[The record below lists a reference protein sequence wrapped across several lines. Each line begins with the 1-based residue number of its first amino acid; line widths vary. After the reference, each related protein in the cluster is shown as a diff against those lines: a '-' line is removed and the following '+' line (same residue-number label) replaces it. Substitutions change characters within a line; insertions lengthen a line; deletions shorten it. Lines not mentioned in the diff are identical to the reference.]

1 MHPLPDYPKKLIF
14 GIHEN
19 ACNLA
24 CQKCLVHSESYPRGI
39 KLKKSLGSM
48 PIESIIKIFDEVKE
62 ARPTL
67 SPSFWSEPLL
77 NNKLFRSFVL
87 EAAVR
92 GLPVSINTNA
102 LLITEDMAEFLV
114 EHLDQIS
121 VSIDATTKE
130 TLLKTRA
137 TDELELITDSVFLL
151 LKKRGERKKP
161 RISVS
166 FSAEECNASERESFV
181 NFWTQHADSVRI
193 NEVWSDDRKIEKEV
207 SVLDRY
213 PCREIYDSM
222 NIDYNGDVRICCLDG
237 YRETNL
243 GNVFKDGLY
252 SVWHGD
258 EFRRIREI
266 HEAGEYKKYKFC
278 QTCEQWAGFKITKE
292 KRDEEFLIRESDF
305 STYYNRLDRLGT
317 WSGEL
322 KRDDS

>member
-1 MHPLPDYPKKLIF
+1 MYPFPDYPKKIIF

-48 PIESIIKIFDEVKE
+48 PIESIIKVFDEVKE
-62 ARPTL
+62 AKPSL

-87 EAAVR
+87 EARVR

-114 EHLDQIS
+114 EHLDQIP
-121 VSIDATTKE
+121 VSIDALTKE

-137 TDELELITDSVFLL
+137 TSELELITNSVFLL
-151 LKKRGERKKP
+151 LEKRAERKKP

-166 FSAEECNASERESFV
+166 FSTEECNASERDDFV
-181 NFWTQHADSVRI
+181 KFWAQHVDVVRV
-193 NEVWSDDRKIEKEV
+193 NEVWSDDRKIEKES
-207 SVLDRY
+207 SVLNRY
-213 PCREIYDSM
+213 PCREIYDSI
-222 NIDYNGDVRICCLDG
+222 NIDYNGEVRICCLDG

-243 GNVFKDGLY
+243 GNVFEDGLY
-252 SVWHGD
+252 NVWNGE
-258 EFRRIREI
+258 EFQRIRGI
-266 HEAGEYKKYKFC
+266 HEAGEYEKYKFC

-292 KRDEEFLIRESDF
+292 KKDEDFLIRESDF
-305 STYYNRLDRLGT
+305 STYYNRLDRLDT
-317 WSGEL
+317 WGDEL
-322 KRDDS
+322 KRNDS